1 MITGERLQR
10 SIIKRQAGG
19 AALVAV
25 LLVACLL
32 VGLAGGFA
40 ARALTGERKT
50 TLAERSEDIEVTPA
64 PRYESS
70 PSIPVASMPEQ
81 TGEEPPASP
90 EAFDIDR
97 ATATVNY
104 LAGTLGYREQG
115 TQAETDAAGY
125 IIDRLREY
133 GYQPYVQE
141 VPITVNGRVT
151 RNVIASLPGNQRPA
165 RSIVVGAH
173 MDSRGGPGA
182 NDNATGVAVVL
193 EIARILKANAR
204 NVPAITFVFF
214 GGEERTEGSD
224 AGNNH
229 WGSRH
234 YVASL
239 TADQKA
245 ACAGMVCVDMVGK
258 GTQFLANS
266 MGISRGTL
274 KDYMLELGAPMGM
287 GYRRDGGLS
296 DHMPFEKAG
305 IPTVWLEYREPV
317 EYHQPT
323 DIPSAVDYSH
333 VQQVG
338 SLLQQFFEQH
348 LTAERVD
355 AL

>member
-1 MITGERLQR
+1 MRAPRRILQ
-10 SIIKRQAGG
+10 SMARQQSGG
-19 AALVAV
+19 ATLVAV
-25 LLVACLL
+25 LLLACLV
-32 VGLAGGFA
+32 VGLAGGFT
-40 ARALTGERKT
+40 ARALTGVRKVPVVERT
-50 TLAERSEDIEVTPA
+50 GEADVTPA
-64 PRYESS
+64 PTYESS
-70 PSIPVASMPEQ
+70 PRVPVASLPEQ

-90 EAFDIDR
+90 QAFDTGR
-97 ATATVNY
+97 ATATVDY

-115 TQAETDAAGY
+115 TQAETAAAGY
-125 IIDRLREY
+125 IVDRLREY

-151 RNVIASLPGNQRPA
+151 RNVIAELPGTQRP
-165 RSIVVGAH
+165 SKDIVVGAH

-193 EIARILKANAR
+193 ELARILKANAR

-214 GGEERTEGSD
+214 GGEERTEGSG

-234 YVASL
+234 YVANL
-239 TADQKA
+239 TADRKA
-245 ACAGMVCVDMVGK
+245 ACAGMVSVDMVGK

-266 MGISRGTL
+266 MGLSRGTL

-305 IPTVWLEYREPV
+305 IPTVWLEYREPA

-323 DIPSAVDYSH
+323 DTPAAVDYGH

-348 LTAERVD
+348 LTGERVD